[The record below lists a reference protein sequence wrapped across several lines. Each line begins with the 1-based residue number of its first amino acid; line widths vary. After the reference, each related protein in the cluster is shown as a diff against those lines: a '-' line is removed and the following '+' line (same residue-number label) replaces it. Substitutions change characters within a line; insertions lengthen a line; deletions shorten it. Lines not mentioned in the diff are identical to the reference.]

1 MHIYA
6 NIMCQGDSDPMNL
19 LQDAT
24 ALVKGTEWTFA
35 TSSSGQSLD
44 DTLSTSPRPPKD
56 SEQEIQTEELT
67 AITSPVKRGR
77 RRSLLFPNMHT
88 SVNLSMVKNAHVSCN
103 HHAAE
108 IEAERSDKQTSI
120 KLRVD
125 QITSK
130 LLSRGFILGLP
141 RAWADHIRD
150 DFHSDTNGIQSLSTD
165 QMHDLVNRE

>member
-1 MHIYA
+1 MK
-6 NIMCQGDSDPMNL
+6 L
-19 LQDAT
+19 LQNAT
-24 ALVKGTEWTFA
+24 DLVKGTEWTFA

-44 DTLSTSPRPPKD
+44 NTLSTSPRPPKD
-56 SEQEIQTEELT
+56 SDQEIQTEEPT
-67 AITSPVKRGR
+67 AITSPDKHGR
-77 RRSLLFPNMHT
+77 RRSLLFPNLH
-88 SVNLSMVKNAHVSCN
+88 SSAKLSMVKSAHVSCN

-150 DFHSDTNGIQSLSTD
+150 DFHSDTNSIRSLSAD